1 MINIRERKNPKGVYL
16 YLDVYY
22 NKKRTT
28 RATGLRLTGDP
39 QLDQRI
45 YYHAEKMAAE
55 LTLELA
61 KYNFNVDVL
70 RPGFN
75 NFIEFYERIAAE
87 RPDYTRRANV
97 LQHMKNFSGRSI
109 AFDKINQTY
118 WERFKRYL
126 LNDVG
131 LAGTTVFT
139 MYGIL
144 KSLLN
149 RAVREKLIFENPLDN
164 VIERRPRSERKFLT
178 YNDLSKLIKHECI
191 DPEVKEAFL
200 FSCYTGI
207 RLGDMYR
214 LSWDNIKDDT
224 IRIVQ
229 GKTKNFVSIP
239 LTAPAK
245 DLLDN
250 RVRRKG
256 IIFDLPV
263 KSVLSTVVKTWATSG
278 GFPGI
283 TFHCARHTFATLA
296 LTFGA
301 SIESVSDMLGHTDIK
316 TTRIYARILDEKKKY
331 DAAKFPRFD
340 SPAEG
345 DLTEQI
351 AKQQEVNYPGKH

>member
-1 MINIRERKNPKGVYL
+1 MINIRERKCRTGVFI

-28 RATGLRLTGDP
+28 RRTGLRITGDP
-39 QLDQRI
+39 QLDQRT

-75 NFIEFYERIAAE
+75 NFIEFYERIALE

-97 LQHMKNFSGRSI
+97 LQHMKNFSGKSL
-109 AFDKINQTY
+109 AFDKVNQTY

-144 KSLLN
+144 KALLN
-149 RAVREKLIFENPLDN
+149 RAVREKIIYENPLKD
-164 VIERRPRSERKFLT
+164 VVERRPRSERKFLT
-178 YNDLSKLIKHECI
+178 YADLSKLIKHDCI
-191 DPEVKEAFL
+191 DEEVKQAFL
-200 FSCYTGI
+200 FSCFTGL

-214 LSWDNIKDDT
+214 LTWENIKDDT

-239 LTAPAK
+239 LTAPAI
-245 DLLDN
+245 DLLES
-250 RVRRKG
+250 REKKKG
-256 IIFDLPV
+256 VIFHLPV
-263 KSVLSTVVKTWATSG
+263 KSVLSTVVRSWAASG

-316 TTRIYARILDEKKKY
+316 TTRIYARILDEKKRY
-331 DAAKFPRFD
+331 DAAKFPRF
-340 SPAEG
+340 E
-345 DLTEQI
+345 
-351 AKQQEVNYPGKH
+351 